1 MTTHTVTNQPPPL
14 AGRNLFTDNRPLVE
28 ALEREGGGAHV
39 QRVGAVGAAWGG
51 EPMDRGV
58 QANEHPP
65 ILRTHD
71 RYAHRIDEV
80 EFHPAWHQL
89 MALGSRHELHTG
101 QPLEDEPRRAADEV
115 AGFLAAH
122 AG

>member
-51 EPMDRGV
+51 EPTDWGV

-71 RYAHRIDEV
+71 RYGHRIDEV

-89 MALGSRHELHTG
+89 MALGSRHELHSLPWTT
-101 QPLEDEPRRAADEV
+101 QPGGHAAR
-115 AGFLAAH
+115 LAAH